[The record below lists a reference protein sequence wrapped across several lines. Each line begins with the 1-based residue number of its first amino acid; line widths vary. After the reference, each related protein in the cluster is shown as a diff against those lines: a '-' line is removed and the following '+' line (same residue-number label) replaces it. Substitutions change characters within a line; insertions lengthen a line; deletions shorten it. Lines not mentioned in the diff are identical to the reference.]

1 MAHRDSPPSQQDRIS
16 LNSRHFTD
24 QLFNEEIDIRKDP
37 EKKDTIY
44 LLGLRHDGGL
54 AEAKCQVD
62 ERSTMKRIKVP
73 SLAWTLVL
81 DNSQHPSQHLFFS
94 SYMDSN
100 PREKI
105 MLNDDVSSEKS
116 KGRAAVGSS
125 SIKIQDAARWMR
137 KDTEYTRRMGYE
149 GECEKN

>member
-1 MAHRDSPPSQQDRIS
+1 MYFFFFWAFNR

-44 LLGLRHDGGL
+44 LLGLRHYGGL

-73 SLAWTLVL
+73 SLTWALISL
-81 DNSQHPSQHLFFS
+81 DNIL
-94 SYMDSN
+94 Y
-100 PREKI
+100 
-105 MLNDDVSSEKS
+105 
-116 KGRAAVGSS
+116 
-125 SIKIQDAARWMR
+125 
-137 KDTEYTRRMGYE
+137 
-149 GECEKN
+149 